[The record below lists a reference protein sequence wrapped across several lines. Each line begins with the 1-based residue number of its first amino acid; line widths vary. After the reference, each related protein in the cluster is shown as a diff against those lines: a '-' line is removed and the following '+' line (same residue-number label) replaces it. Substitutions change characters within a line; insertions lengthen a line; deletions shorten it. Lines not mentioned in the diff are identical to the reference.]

1 MNSTPG
7 VYGGSRRPTV
17 KYGKFCPRE
26 RNFSEDFEV
35 PRLKGALSRVCIL
48 RSENSLG
55 SKFAVP
61 CKLKFGC
68 KRLFLRVNSS

>member
-7 VYGGSRRPTV
+7 VFTYIQGFEKTDS

-26 RNFSEDFEV
+26 RDFSEFEV
-35 PRLKGALSRVCIL
+35 PRLKVAPSRVCIL

-55 SKFAVP
+55 SKFCGALLIKVWMQ
-61 CKLKFGC
+61 KTF
-68 KRLFLRVNSS
+68 SES